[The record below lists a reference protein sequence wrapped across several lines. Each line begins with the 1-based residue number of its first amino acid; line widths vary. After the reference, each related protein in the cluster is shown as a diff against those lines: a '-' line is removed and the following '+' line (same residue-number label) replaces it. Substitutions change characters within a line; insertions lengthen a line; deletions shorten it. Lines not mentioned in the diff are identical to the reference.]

1 MRIITAVILTL
12 FFCQVGAA
20 QIDTLNLSIDDL
32 FALARKRAFE
42 GKREEARQLCAAVL
56 RRSASYSDARVL
68 LGRTYAWDQNWDK
81 ARGEFQKVLA
91 EIPAHRDA
99 LTALADVELWGER
112 FGTALEAAD
121 RGLRSYPSGEEFLV
135 RKVRALKGL
144 GRENEALLVL
154 SSLEDLNPSLG
165 DIPALRASFKSAAMK
180 SGIGMNFAIDRFS
193 DTYGPMN
200 SGFIELTR
208 RTAYGSLFARLN
220 YASRFGTR
228 GIQAETDL
236 YPRLTDGIYAYLSYG
251 YSTSEL
257 YPRHRAGAELYTKLP
272 SSYEGS
278 VGLRHL
284 FFGPASSV
292 TIYTGSIGLYFGSY
306 WISVRPYLIPNDAGL
321 TKSASVTLRRYLG
334 DAENFISLK
343 AGAGFSADER
353 TIQSSTGF
361 SGQEVFYLKSQTV
374 GAGWQQGLSTYLLL
388 VAMCDVT
395 NQEISFKPGNYTTM
409 YSLSLGLRARF

>member
-1 MRIITAVILTL
+1 
-12 FFCQVGAA
+12 
-20 QIDTLNLSIDDL
+20 
-32 FALARKRAFE
+32 
-42 GKREEARQLCAAVL
+42 
-56 RRSASYSDARVL
+56 
-68 LGRTYAWDQNWDK
+68 
-81 ARGEFQKVLA
+81 
-91 EIPAHRDA
+91 
-99 LTALADVELWGER
+99 
-112 FGTALEAAD
+112 
-121 RGLRSYPSGEEFLV
+121 
-135 RKVRALKGL
+135 
-144 GRENEALLVL
+144 
-154 SSLEDLNPSLG
+154 
-165 DIPALRASFKSAAMK
+165 
-180 SGIGMNFAIDRFS
+180 MNFAIDRFS